1 MRNIQTVIISSAL
14 LIAVTGCT
22 SSGNDFF
29 ASLWGDVMAPDAPDS
44 TQFAEDAR
52 APRLALSVGHG
63 AVLRDVSGYVGAG
76 DPQAI
81 AMKMWRQKAENGDAA
96 AQFKLAS
103 AYRMGLN
110 GAPDP
115 HAALKWYGAAAARDN
130 ASAQHHLGYM
140 YAMADGVSRDL
151 VAAYKWL
158 NLAVVNLP
166 PGWEHNQAVT
176 NREHVA
182 RELRPAEIAE
192 AHSQTQQW
200 VRAKGSASEPKF
212 DQTAGSIAVEVEF
225 QELGFLENLD
235 PFMTHSRT

>member
-1 MRNIQTVIISSAL
+1 MAL
-14 LIAVTGCT
+14 
-22 SSGNDFF
+22 
-29 ASLWGDVMAPDAPDS
+29 DAPDS

-63 AVLRDVSGYVGAG
+63 AVLRDVSGYTGDG
-76 DPQAI
+76 DPQAM
-81 AMKMWRQKAENGDAA
+81 AMKMWRQKAENGDAM

-115 HAALKWYGAAAARDN
+115 EAALKWYGEAAARDN

-140 YAMADGVSRDL
+140 YAMADGASRDL
-151 VAAYKWL
+151 VTAYKWL
-158 NLAVVNLP
+158 NLAVANLP
-166 PGWEHNQAVT
+166 PGWEHNQAVA

-192 AHSQTQQW
+192 AHSQTRQW
-200 VRAKGSASEPKF
+200 VRAKGPASKPEF
-212 DQTAGSIAVEVEF
+212 DQTAGGIAIEVEF

-235 PFMTHSRT
+235 PFTARSQS

>member
-1 MRNIQTVIISSAL
+1 MGNIRVVIISSAL
-14 LIAVTGCT
+14 LFAVTGCA

-29 ASLWGDVMAPDAPDS
+29 ASLWGDVMAPGAPDS
-44 TQFAEDAR
+44 MQIAEDAR
-52 APRLALSVGHG
+52 TPRLALSVGHG
-63 AVLRDVSGYVGAG
+63 AILRDAADYAGEG
-76 DPQAI
+76 DPQAV
-81 AMKMWRQKAENGDAA
+81 AMTMWRQRAENGDAL

-103 AYRMGLN
+103 AYRMGLD

-115 HAALKWYGAAAARDN
+115 EAALKWYGEAAARDN

-151 VAAYKWL
+151 VTAYKWL

-166 PGWEHNQAVT
+166 PGWEHNQAVA
-176 NREHVA
+176 NRESVA

-192 AHSQTQQW
+192 AHSSTQQW
-200 VRAKGSASEPKF
+200 VRAKGQPSETEF
-212 DQTAGSIAVEVEF
+212 GWTADSIAIEVDF

-235 PFMTHSRT
+235 PFAQRSQS